1 MKKRVLLFGICFL
14 VCQGSKADNAR
25 LPQSMGRSD
34 MMDVELQQEIFY
46 LEQEFQNL
54 LQRALNRNIEVPN
67 VNRNDYEEAEDYA
80 DALEKAIDTLE
91 DQLFIW
97 KER

>member
-1 MKKRVLLFGICFL
+1 
-14 VCQGSKADNAR
+14 
-25 LPQSMGRSD
+25 

-80 DALEKAIDTLE
+80 DALEKAIDTLK